1 MERVMPS
8 LAPEGERSMPLDQHP
23 RQRLEEYGAEALR
36 DAELLAIV
44 LGTGESPEDAL
55 TMGERL
61 TREFGGLTGLCRAGL
76 EEMAAVPN
84 MGPERAAILLAAMEL
99 GRRLT
104 TARREDRVQINNP
117 TDVVD
122 LLLMPRYRAYDTERV
137 LAIMLDT
144 RNRVIRVVEVTRG
157 GLDSAEASP
166 RDIFRAA
173 CKHGAAQII
182 LAHNHPSGDPEPS
195 ASDLAVTR
203 RVVESGRTLGIPVLD
218 HIILGDGAWVSLKQ
232 RGMI

>member
-55 TMGERL
+55 AMGERL
-61 TREFGGLTGLCRAGL
+61 TREFGGLTGLCRAGF
-76 EEMAAVPN
+76 EEMAAIPD
-84 MGPERAAILLAAMEL
+84 MGPERAAVLLAAMEL

-144 RNRVIRVVEVTRG
+144 RNRVIRVVEITRG

-195 ASDLAVTR
+195 VSDLAVTR

>member
-1 MERVMPS
+1 M
-8 LAPEGERSMPLDQHP
+8 ERSMQPLVSGQEPGMPPDQYP
-23 RQRLEEYGAEALR
+23 QRRLEEYGAEVLR
-36 DAELLAIV
+36 DAELAAIV
-44 LGTGESPEDAL
+44 LGDGLSPENAL
-55 TMGERL
+55 EFGERL
-61 TREFGGLTGLCRAGL
+61 MREFGGLAGLCRAGL
-76 EEMAAVPN
+76 EEIAAAPGMGPDRAAV
-84 MGPERAAILLAAMEL
+84 LLAAMEL

-122 LLLMPRYRAYDTERV
+122 LLLMPRYRVYDTERV

-144 RNRVIRVVEVTRG
+144 RNRVLRVVEVTRG

-173 CKHGAAQII
+173 CKHGAAQVI

-203 RVVESGRTLGIPVLD
+203 RLAEAGQMLGIPVLD

-232 RGMI
+232 RGVI